1 MPHQYRMLLY
11 SKERELPIVIEL
23 VGARGDIEARTKIIA
38 ALDLMII
45 KAEVW
50 DGSRRIMAIDEDG
63 LAALRSISELSNDKS
78 VDLGTPH

>member
-50 DGSRRIMAIDEDG
+50 DGSKRIMAIDEDG

>member
-23 VGARGDIEARTKIIA
+23 AGARGDIEARTKIIA

-50 DGSRRIMAIDEDG
+50 DGSKRIMAIDEHG